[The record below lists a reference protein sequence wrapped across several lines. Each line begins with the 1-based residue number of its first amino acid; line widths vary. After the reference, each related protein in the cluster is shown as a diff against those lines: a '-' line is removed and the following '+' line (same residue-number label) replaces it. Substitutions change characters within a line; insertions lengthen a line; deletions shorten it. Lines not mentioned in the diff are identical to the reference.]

1 MAEPGGRGGTFR
13 ARKPTATFMTA
24 RGASGVSYIKKQ
36 SFAEN
41 NTKQIGYC
49 GCDCC
54 MGVKNGKGYEL
65 YNLDGFLL
73 SWLHVAEF
81 CGGSTALPIS
91 FCNGLEI
98 EMRTKSAVFLF
109 IDSGSSVTF

>member
-65 YNLDGFLL
+65 
-73 SWLHVAEF
+73 
-81 CGGSTALPIS
+81 
-91 FCNGLEI
+91 
-98 EMRTKSAVFLF
+98 
-109 IDSGSSVTF
+109 